1 MLLFS
6 SDVSA
11 ARTCFAERGEA
22 ETTATLVNVT
32 VVALVRV
39 PHVPHATPTPV
50 RVQVIWVH
58 VVVALVALVTV
69 IEASHAPFPIHV
81 TVVSLKF
88 PALQLATTES
98 LSEVHMTVSIGV

>member
-6 SDVSA
+6 LDVSA

-22 ETTATLVNVT
+22 ETTTTLVHVT
-32 VVALVRV
+32 VVALVLV
-39 PHVPHATPTPV
+39 PRVPHATPRPEQ
-50 RVQVIWVH
+50 VQVIW
-58 VVVALVALVTV
+58 VVVALVAY
-69 IEASHAPFPIHV
+69 IDASHAPFPIHV